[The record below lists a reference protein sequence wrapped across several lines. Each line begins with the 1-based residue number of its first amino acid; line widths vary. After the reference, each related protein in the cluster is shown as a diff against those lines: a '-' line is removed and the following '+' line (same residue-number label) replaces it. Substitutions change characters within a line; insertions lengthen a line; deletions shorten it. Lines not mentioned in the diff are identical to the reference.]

1 MHLILSRT
9 CSASLKRRVLNAVR
23 KRGLVTTNGTVPE
36 DYDVLIVGGG
46 PAGLAFAN
54 ALSMSLMRS
63 FYDAFHVIP
72 FLFSIVYNNQTVI
85 AHCTY

>member
-9 CSASLKRRVLNAVR
+9 CSASLKRRVLNVVH
-23 KRGLVTTNGTVPE
+23 KRGLTTNGAVTE
-36 DYDVLIVGGG
+36 DYDVIVVGGG

-54 ALSMSLMRS
+54 ALSTSLLRS
-63 FYDAFHVIP
+63 FYDAFHVIS